1 MNTVVIGTQ
10 WGDEGKGKI
19 VDLLTEKADCVVR
32 YQGGHNAGHTVV
44 IDGEKYIFHLIPS
57 GIVHE
62 GRICLIGSGAVI
74 DPKALFAE
82 IDMLRERGVDIKGRV
97 FVSESAHLIMPYHQA
112 LDVLTETAK
121 KGKKIGT
128 TGLGIGPAYTDKY
141 ARIGIRIGDLFDKDI
156 FEEKL
161 ALNLGMKNFLLR
173 KMYHHSG
180 FSRAKIKQE
189 YFGYAERMKEI
200 VCDTSLLL
208 NSFMN
213 QKKNILFEGAQ
224 GTMLDIDWGTYPY
237 VTSSNSTI
245 GGLFT
250 GLGVDPRRIDRIIG
264 VAKAYTT
271 RVGEGPMLTEFARGM
286 QERVRDEGN
295 EFGATTGRPRRCG
308 WFDAVVVRYAVR
320 INGINEICLTKLD
333 VLDRL
338 DKIKV
343 CTGYRYKNKILN
355 EFPSR
360 IGVLSECRPVYEQ
373 LPGWKENLNEKRSY
387 SELPDHARR
396 YIGRIEELVGVKV
409 SIVSVGEGREQSISK
424 RSQVTSGKS
433 QVVEDTCDV

>member
-57 GIVHE
+57 GIVHH
-62 GRICLIGSGAVI
+62 GRICLIGSGAAI

-82 IDMLRERGVDIKGRV
+82 IDMLTKRGVDIKGRI

-121 KGKKIGT
+121 KNKKIGT

-141 ARIGIRIGDLFDKDI
+141 ARIGIRIGDLFDRDI

-173 KMYHHSG
+173 KMYHHPG

-189 YFGYAERMKEI
+189 YFGYAERMEEI
-200 VCDTSLLL
+200 ACDTSLLL
-208 NSFMN
+208 NNFMN

-250 GLGVDPRRIDRIIG
+250 GLGVDPRRINRIIG

-271 RVGEGPMLTEFARGM
+271 RVGEGPMLTEFAQGM
-286 QERVRDEGN
+286 QEKMRDEGN

-333 VLDRL
+333 VLDKL

-360 IGVLSECRPVYEQ
+360 IGVLSECRPVYEE
-373 LPGWKENLNEKRSY
+373 LPGWKEGLGEKKYYR
-387 SELPDHARR
+387 ELPDRAKE
-396 YIGRIEELVGVKV
+396 YIRKIEELVGVKV
-409 SIVSVGEGREQSISK
+409 SLISVGEGRDQSIA
-424 RSQVTSGKS
+424 GH
-433 QVVEDTCDV
+433 

>member
-19 VDLLTEKADCVVR
+19 VDLLTEGADCVVR

-44 IDGEKYIFHLIPS
+44 IKGEKYVLHLIPS
-57 GIVHE
+57 GIMHK

-74 DPKALFAE
+74 DPKALFSE
-82 IDMLRERGVDIKGRV
+82 IDMLTKRGIDLKGRI

-112 LDVLTETAK
+112 LDVLSEKSK

-141 ARIGIRIGDLFDKDI
+141 ARTGIRIGDLFDKDV
-156 FEEKL
+156 FEERL
-161 ALNLGMKNFLLR
+161 DLNLNMKNFLLR
-173 KMYHHSG
+173 KMFHHPG
-180 FSRAKIKQE
+180 FSKNKIFKEYMGSAK
-189 YFGYAERMKEI
+189 RMKEI
-200 VCDTSLLL
+200 ACDTSLLL
-208 NSFMN
+208 NNFIKE
-213 QKKNILFEGAQ
+213 KKNILFEGAQ

-250 GLGVDPRRIDRIIG
+250 GLGLDPRKIDRIMG

-271 RVGEGPMLTEFARGM
+271 RVGEGPMLTEFVSGM
-286 QERVRDEGN
+286 QEKMRDEGK

-333 VLDRL
+333 IL
-338 DKIKV
+338 DKLKKIKI
-343 CTGYRYKNKILN
+343 CNGYRYKNKILK

-360 IGVLSECRPVYEQ
+360 MGILSRCKPVYEE
-373 LPGWKENLNEKRSY
+373 LPGWEESLAGKKFY
-387 SELPDHARR
+387 HELPVNAKK
-396 YIGRIEELVGVKV
+396 YVKKIEELVGVKV
-409 SIVSVGEGREQSISK
+409 SLVSVGEGREQSIDK
-424 RSQVTSGKS
+424 
-433 QVVEDTCDV
+433 D

>member
-44 IDGEKYIFHLIPS
+44 IEGEKYVLHLIPS
-57 GIVHE
+57 GIIHQ
-62 GRICLIGSGAVI
+62 GRICLIGNGAVI
-74 DPKALFAE
+74 DPEALFSE
-82 IDMLRERGVDIKGRV
+82 IDMLAKRGIDIKGRI

-141 ARIGIRIGDLFDKDI
+141 ARVGIRIGDLFDKDI
-156 FEEKL
+156 FEERL
-161 ALNLGMKNFLLR
+161 DINLRMKNFLLR
-173 KMYHHSG
+173 KMYRHPG
-180 FSRAKIKQE
+180 FSKARIKQE
-189 YFGYAERMKEI
+189 YLGYAERMKEI
-200 VCDTSLLL
+200 ACDISLML
-208 NSFMN
+208 NNFMS

-250 GLGVDPRRIDRIIG
+250 GLGVDPRKIDRIIG

-271 RVGEGPMLTEFARGM
+271 RVGEGPMVTEFASGM
-286 QERVRDEGN
+286 QEKMRDEGK

-333 VLDRL
+333 ILDKL

-343 CTGYRYKNKILN
+343 CTGYRYKNEILK

-360 IGVLSECRPVYEQ
+360 IGILSQCRPVYEE
-373 LPGWKENLNEKRSY
+373 LTGWKESLDGKKLYR
-387 SELPDHARR
+387 ELPVRAKE
-396 YIGRIEELVGVKV
+396 YIKKIEELVGVKV
-409 SIVSVGEGREQSISK
+409 SLISVGEGREESIDK
-424 RSQVTSGKS
+424 EVASG
-433 QVVEDTCDV
+433 

>member
-19 VDLLTEKADCVVR
+19 VDLLTESADCVVR

-44 IDGEKYIFHLIPS
+44 IKGEKYVLHLIPS
-57 GIVHE
+57 GIMHK

-74 DPKALFAE
+74 DPKALFNE
-82 IDMLRERGVDIKGRV
+82 IDMLAERGVDVKSRI
-97 FVSESAHLIMPYHQA
+97 FVSESAHLVMPYHQA
-112 LDVLTETAK
+112 LDVLAEKSK

-141 ARIGIRIGDLFDKDI
+141 ARIGIRVGDLFDKDI
-156 FEEKL
+156 FKERL
-161 ALNLGMKNFLLR
+161 DINLDVKNFLLR
-173 KMYHHSG
+173 KMYHHTG
-180 FSRAKIKQE
+180 FSKKKIFKEYMEYAK
-189 YFGYAERMKEI
+189 RMKEI
-200 VCDTSLLL
+200 ACDVSLLL
-208 NSFMN
+208 NNFIN
-213 QKKNILFEGAQ
+213 GKKNILFEGAQ

-250 GLGVDPRRIDRIIG
+250 GLGVDPRKIDRIMG

-271 RVGEGPMLTEFARGM
+271 RVGEGPMLTEFVSGM
-286 QERVRDEGN
+286 QEKMRDEGK

-333 VLDRL
+333 ILDKL
-338 DKIKV
+338 KKIKV
-343 CTGYRYKNKILN
+343 CTGYRYKNKILK
-355 EFPSR
+355 EFPSQMG
-360 IGVLSECRPVYEQ
+360 ILKQCKPVYEE
-373 LPGWKENLNEKRSY
+373 LPGWQESLAGKNFY
-387 SELPDHARR
+387 HELPVNAKK
-396 YIGRIEELVGVKV
+396 YIKKIEELVKVKV
-409 SIVSVGEGREQSISK
+409 SLISVGEGREQSIDK
-424 RSQVTSGKS
+424 N
-433 QVVEDTCDV
+433 